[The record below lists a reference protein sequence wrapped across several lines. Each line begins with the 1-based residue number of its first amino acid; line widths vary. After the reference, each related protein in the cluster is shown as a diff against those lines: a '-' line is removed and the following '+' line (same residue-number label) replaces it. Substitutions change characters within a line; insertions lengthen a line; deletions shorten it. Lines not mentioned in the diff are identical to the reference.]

1 MTWRSAMGTNLL
13 KTIGSVACAVLVLG
27 AVGGCEDKP
36 AAKPAAGKTA
46 APAKAATATATA
58 ETKAAS
64 DTGDK
69 MSAEDAAAKIWDHHQ
84 KLAKLIDEH
93 GKDCK
98 KLGEE
103 LVKYADEHAEDM
115 KKICEAAGG
124 KPAVDRAMEKKF
136 ADKYEEVSDKILEA
150 TEIDCG
156 KDENV
161 KKAAK
166 AMEL

>member
-1 MTWRSAMGTNLL
+1 MGSNLL
-13 KTIGSVACAVLVLG
+13 KTIGSVACAALVLG
-27 AVGGCEDKP
+27 ALGGCDDKP

-46 APAKAATATATA
+46 APAKTATAKTTATA

-69 MSAEDAAAKIWDHHQ
+69 MSAEDAAEKIWEHHQ

-103 LVKYADEHAEDM
+103 LVKYADEHAKDM
-115 KKICEAAGG
+115 KKVYEAAGG

-156 KDENV
+156 KDGNV

-166 AMEL
+166 DMEL